1 MGANITCYDVHGELL
16 SHVYQW
22 NSNTEIHIDGIPTDR
37 GDIVFHFCNRRSEA
51 ALAVEPSMDENDRYV
66 ASIPNELLEQPDNII
81 LYIYATINDNISE
94 TISQIRIPM
103 IPRIKPDGYAPVP
116 YGGSTDSTPQ
126 TTRRNSIDMVTGE
139 MVIFPTTQEMLSRIA
154 QNSQERDLSFTKSD
168 TEIEDTEKASEDDCL
183 SVDIN
188 EVITDGHSKN

>member
-16 SHVYQW
+16 NHVYQW

-66 ASIPNELLEQPDNII
+66 ALIPNELLEQPDNII

-103 IPRIKPDGYAPVP
+103 IPRVKPSDYN
-116 YGGSTDSTPQ
+116 DTPSGVNGASNPEF
-126 TTRRNSIDMVTGE
+126 TRVGTNSEVMGE
-139 MVIFPTTQEMLSRIA
+139 TVVFPETAAMMTRIIEEQEQLRKA
-154 QNSQERDLSFTKSD
+154 A
-168 TEIEDTEKASEDDCL
+168 EIEESE
-183 SVDIN
+183 V
-188 EVITDGHSKN
+188 K